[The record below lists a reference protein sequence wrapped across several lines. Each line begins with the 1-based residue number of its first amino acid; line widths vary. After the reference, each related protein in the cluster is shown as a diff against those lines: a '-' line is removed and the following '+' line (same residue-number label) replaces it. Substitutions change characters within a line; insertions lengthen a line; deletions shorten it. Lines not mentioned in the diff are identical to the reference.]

1 MDKKTFCIGI
11 SLGQFTQHTAL
22 VVLEVIYRQD
32 GCHCILEM
40 MERIP
45 GSSPSDAIAAR
56 LETVYK
62 KLKKLNWEDNTV
74 MCGIDITGV
83 GESMVR
89 LIKNAGVRVD
99 AEILI
104 TSGSDIQKNEKNP
117 LKWHIPKKDLIS
129 ILKVAWD
136 ARRIKI
142 ADGLA
147 DFPIILKEL
156 QDPGLVKVR
165 LKSNPADIEES
176 WREKPSDDYVFALAA
191 GVWTAERRRPVAFKA
206 VSRGTYKD
214 VGSWRKN
221 PGLSPGHIGPFR

>member
-11 SLGQFTQHTAL
+11 SLGQFTQYTAL
-22 VVLEVIYRQD
+22 VVLEVIYQQD

-40 MERIP
+40 MERLP

-56 LETVYK
+56 LKTIYG
-62 KLKKLNWEDNTV
+62 KLKELNWEDNTV
-74 MCGIDITGV
+74 ICGIDITGV
-83 GESMVR
+83 GGSMVD
-89 LIKNAGVRVD
+89 LIKKAGVRVD

-176 WREKPSDDYVFALAA
+176 WRERPSDDYVFAMAA
-191 GVWTAERRRPVAFKA
+191 GVWTAEKKRPLVYKA
-206 VSRGTYKD
+206 SSCGTYKD
-214 VGSWRKN
+214 LGTWRKN
-221 PGLSPGHIGPFR
+221 LGMN